1 MCQFLTIVIYFGQA
15 VVMTS
20 VYMEE
25 ERMWREFLEASVGV
39 KGRS

>member
-1 MCQFLTIVIYFGQA
+1 MCQFLTIVLYFGQA

-25 ERMWREFLEASVGV
+25 ERKWREFLEASVGA